1 MKKACYKKGMK
12 KSLRETFTE
21 LILSSQEQTF
31 HESCERDTRFESP
44 KGVITVC
51 VGVRRCGKSTL
62 MERRMAE
69 LTSGGVKRENIV
81 MLNFADERLA
91 ELENENWNEL
101 YEAYYSLYPEKRQ
114 RETVYFC
121 FDEIQMHRNWELFVE
136 RLRREENCELY
147 ITGSSAKLLS
157 KEIHTA
163 LRGRSLSWELF
174 PFSFGEYLTRKGIAR
189 TRRGTTHKMQVAKAW
204 QNYKAEGGF
213 PEVFELAEHTRIRM
227 HQEYFDTLLYRDVV
241 ERYNISQPQ
250 VLRQLAR
257 RMIHNIGAQLSVN
270 KLCNDFRSSGHQVS
284 KETLLQ
290 YIEWMEDAYF
300 LFCIPPCT
308 ASVSERF
315 RSMKKV
321 YCVDHALLSSL
332 SNSFS
337 DHEGQMLENM
347 VFLALR
353 RISPEVYYYRT
364 KEGYEV
370 DFLAVHPYTHTKL
383 LVQVCADMSP
393 PTTRKRELRAL
404 QAAMAETGMT
414 TGLII
419 CEAGEEETLD
429 TPQGQIRL
437 IPAPRFLAPTDP
449 WTA

>member
-1 MKKACYKKGMK
+1 MK

-21 LILSSQEQTF
+21 LILSSQEQAF
-31 HESCERDTRFESP
+31 KESCERDTRFESP

-69 LTSGGVKRENIV
+69 LASEGVKRENIV

-101 YEAYYSLYPEKRQ
+101 YEAYYSLYPGKRHH
-114 RETVYFC
+114 ETVYFC

-136 RLRREENCELY
+136 RLRREENCEIY

-189 TRRGTTHKMQVAKAW
+189 ARRGTTHKMQVAKAW
-204 QNYKAEGGF
+204 QSYKAEGGF
-213 PEVFELAEHTRIRM
+213 PEVYELAEHTRIRM

-241 ERYNISQPQ
+241 ERYNISQPL

-270 KLCNDFRSSGHQVS
+270 KLSNDFRSSGHQVS
-284 KETLLQ
+284 KETLMQ
-290 YIEWMEDAYF
+290 YIEWLEDAYF

-308 ASVSERF
+308 ASVSERY

-321 YCVDHALLSSL
+321 YCVDHALLNSL

-337 DHEGQMLENM
+337 DHEGQILENM

-364 KEGYEV
+364 TEGYEV
-370 DFLAVHPYTHTKL
+370 DFLAVHPYTHAKL
-383 LVQVCADMSP
+383 LVQVCADMNP

-404 QAAMAETGMT
+404 QAAMQETGIT
-414 TGLII
+414 EGLII
-419 CEAGEEETLD
+419 CEASEEEALS

-437 IPAPRFLAPTDP
+437 IPAPRFLAPPDP
-449 WTA
+449 WTV